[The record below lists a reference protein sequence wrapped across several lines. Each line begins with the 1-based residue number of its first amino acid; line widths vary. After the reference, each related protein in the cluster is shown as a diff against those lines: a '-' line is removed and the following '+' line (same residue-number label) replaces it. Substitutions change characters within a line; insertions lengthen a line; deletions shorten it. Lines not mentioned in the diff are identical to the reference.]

1 MRNKT
6 TKKYKHNNIKTRK
19 IRGGGYFDGITGL
32 FQSTTDTN
40 REISQITE
48 LQNKL
53 AQNMQDLTNTYKNVY
68 KKVTNLNNKIQ
79 NLSNI
84 SNTNQ
89 QNETQNE
96 KKNGFFSNMFG
107 YNQNN
112 SQGQQSEYRTN
123 RESNESVDNS
133 RENMSFESNS
143 NSEPNSLGFQE
154 PESTGFQE
162 PESTGFQEPE
172 STGFQ
177 EPVSLQPANES
188 MNNHEGYEQGEQ
200 RNQGFDGGKRK
211 SRRKH
216 RSRKR

>member
-53 AQNMQDLTNTYKNVY
+53 AQNMQELTSTYNNVY
-68 KKVTNLNNKIQ
+68 TKVTNLNNKIQ

-89 QNETQNE
+89 QNE
-96 KKNGFFSNMFG
+96 KKNGLFGNMFG

-112 SQGQQSEYRTN
+112 SQRQQGYESPNNSRQNMSESVEPPESFGSENNIQQS
-123 RESNESVDNS
+123 RESNESVEPLESYDLENTS
-133 RENMSFESNS
+133 RENMSEFGSGNNQQGY
-143 NSEPNSLGFQE
+143 NSENNSRQ
-154 PESTGFQE
+154 
-162 PESTGFQEPE
+162 
-172 STGFQ
+172 
-177 EPVSLQPANES
+177 
-188 MNNHEGYEQGEQ
+188 GYGEQ
-200 RNQGFDGGKRK
+200 EGNQGFDGGKRK

-216 RSRKR
+216 RARKR

>member
-53 AQNMQDLTNTYKNVY
+53 AQNMQELTSTYKNVY
-68 KKVTNLNNKIQ
+68 TKVTNLNNKIQ
-79 NLSNI
+79 NLSQQQGNKSGEPPESYGSENNI
-84 SNTNQ
+84 
-89 QNETQNE
+89 
-96 KKNGFFSNMFG
+96 
-107 YNQNN
+107 
-112 SQGQQSEYRTN
+112 QQSRESIGSGEPLESYGSENKNREN
-123 RESNESVDNS
+123 MSEFGSGNIQQSRESNESG
-133 RENMSFESNS
+133 EPLESYGSGNI
-143 NSEPNSLGFQE
+143 Q
-154 PESTGFQE
+154 Q
-162 PESTGFQEPE
+162 
-172 STGFQ
+172 
-177 EPVSLQPANES
+177 
-188 MNNHEGYEQGEQ
+188 GYGEQ
-200 RNQGFDGGKRK
+200 EGNQGLDGGKRK